1 MVINGDS
8 MVINQSYLYQGRR
21 FHHLRMGWDGSK
33 KSPMKKYGKML
44 GFHGINPQ
52 EIQEIQEIIYYMN

>member
-8 MVINQSYLYQGRR
+8 MVINQSYFYQGRR

-52 EIQEIQEIIYYMN
+52 EIQEIQ